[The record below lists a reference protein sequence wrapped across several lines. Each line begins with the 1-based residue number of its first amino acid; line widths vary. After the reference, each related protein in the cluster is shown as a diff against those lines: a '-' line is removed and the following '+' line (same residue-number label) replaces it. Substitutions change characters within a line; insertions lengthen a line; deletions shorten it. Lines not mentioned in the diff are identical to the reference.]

1 MSALGALHTRGAH
14 FVLCRGDKRPLS
26 AGWQKKRPG
35 FEAVKRHA
43 EAGGLVGVIP
53 ASLGCVVVDV
63 DEGGA
68 AGVEALRGVLGE
80 PIVTVGTRGGGF
92 HLWYPAP
99 AGEIGNRKWGL
110 PNAAGDIRG
119 SRGFVVCWDP
129 AEIVAGLSLNR
140 EVDPPNLA
148 APETDRERSWPA
160 GRAGCV
166 RGRAQRHA

>member
-1 MSALGALHTRGAH
+1 MSALEALHTRGAH
-14 FVLCRGDKRPLS
+14 FVLCRGDKRPL
-26 AGWQKKRPG
+26 AVGWQKTRPG
-35 FEAVKRHA
+35 FAAVEKHA

-53 ASLGCVVVDV
+53 ASLGCLVVDV
-63 DEGGA
+63 DEGGDRGLA
-68 AGVEALRGVLGE
+68 SVIGALGAE
-80 PIVTVGTRGGGF
+80 PVATVGTRGGGF

-110 PNAAGDIRG
+110 SNAAGDIRG

-148 APETDRERSWPA
+148 LLPKPT
-160 GRAGCV
+160 
-166 RGRAQRHA
+166 